1 MPPTILCID
10 DQEQGLFVRKMV
22 LQREGYS
29 VLTATNGAL
38 GLQLMEQHD
47 IDAVVLDYRMTGV
60 DGEAV
65 ASAIKRRRPD
75 IPIVMLSGY
84 ASELPKRAL
93 KLVDAVVEKGQTVK
107 ALYTALHDVI
117 AQVNKPRRSPTNHKR
132 ASNPSRTAS
141 H

>member
-38 GLQLMEQHD
+38 GLQLMEQHEE

-117 AQVNKPRRSPTNHKR
+117 SRVNKPSRHTKKSPKQ
-132 ASNPSRTAS
+132 
-141 H
+141 

>member
-38 GLQLMEQHD
+38 GLQLMEQHEE

-93 KLVDAVVEKGQTVK
+93 KLVDAVVEKGQTVR

-117 AQVNKPRRSPTNHKR
+117 SRVNKPGRRTKKSPNQ
-132 ASNPSRTAS
+132 
-141 H
+141 

>member
-1 MPPTILCID
+1 MPRTILCID

-38 GLQLMEQHD
+38 GLQLMEQHEE

-117 AQVNKPRRSPTNHKR
+117 SRVNKPSRHTKKSPKQ
-132 ASNPSRTAS
+132 
-141 H
+141 

>member
-38 GLQLMEQHD
+38 GLQLMEQHEE

-117 AQVNKPRRSPTNHKR
+117 SRVNKPSRHT
-132 ASNPSRTAS
+132 PSRHTKKS
-141 H
+141 PNQ

>member
-38 GLQLMEQHD
+38 GLQLIEQHEE

-117 AQVNKPRRSPTNHKR
+117 SRVNKPSRHTKKSPKQ
-132 ASNPSRTAS
+132 
-141 H
+141 

>member
-1 MPPTILCID
+1 MVISETFGQGTVCTPVLLLSTHTCNFWQGSTMPPTILCID

-38 GLQLMEQHD
+38 GLQLMEEHE

-75 IPIVMLSGY
+75 IPIVML
-84 ASELPKRAL
+84 
-93 KLVDAVVEKGQTVK
+93 
-107 ALYTALHDVI
+107 
-117 AQVNKPRRSPTNHKR
+117 NHL
-132 ASNPSRTAS
+132 
-141 H
+141 